1 MLKSITDRAEI
12 AKCQRHLETYLKKAL
27 PNSERLTI
35 GHPGGSFE
43 GRVYHDTGFWFSTK
57 VLSKED
63 ADIPRY
69 WNGFGVGKREGGHQ
83 IIIVEINPPL
93 EGSTKQVSG
102 LFAKDQLTGTYFLLH
117 RGRIGGGRKGIGK
130 NAFQS
135 WYRGVWVQ
143 VYDRDATGDDVILVA
158 TLGSEGLLDQ
168 IRCFV
173 QEVAKFKN
181 EVTLGSLRRAPR
193 GDVANLTFAPEFHG
207 KKSGKRQSRFEYESY
222 HGLVVSA
229 LEEKLREEGI
239 VGNGTVFNTRFV
251 DLGIQVDGYTKHI
264 FEVKSSADLQS
275 IYTGIG
281 QLMFHSSGRPKIQK
295 TMVLP
300 KERLAPTILGVLNQ
314 LQIKLLKYE
323 IRGNRI
329 EFMT

>member
-1 MLKSITDRAEI
+1 MLKSVTGRAEI
-12 AKCQRHLETYLKKAL
+12 AECQRHLETSLKRVL
-27 PNSERLTI
+27 PNSENLTI

-63 ADIPRY
+63 VDIPRY
-69 WNGFGVGKREGGHQ
+69 WNGFGLGKREGGHQ

-143 VYDRDATGDDVILVA
+143 VYDQDATRDDVILVA
-158 TLGSEGLLDQ
+158 TLGSKGLLDQ

-173 QEVAKFKN
+173 QEVAKFKS
-181 EVTLGSLRRAPR
+181 EVTSGSLRRAPR
-193 GDVANLTFAPEFHG
+193 EDVAGLTFAPEFHG
-207 KKSGKRQSRFEYESY
+207 KKSGKRKSRFEYESY
-222 HGLVVSA
+222 HGLVVNA

-239 VGNGTVFNTRFV
+239 VANGKVFNTQSV
-251 DLGIQVDGYTKHI
+251 DLGIRIDGYTKHI

-281 QLMFHSSGRPKIQK
+281 QLMFHSSGLLKIQK

-300 KERLAPTILGVLNQ
+300 KERLSPTIMEVFNQ
-314 LQIKLLKYE
+314 LQINILKYE
-323 IRGNRI
+323 IHGNII
-329 EFMT
+329 EFM